1 MGYSNVT
8 GDLNVQSTI
17 SSQNVYVFGST
28 NLNTLTT
35 ADGVTVNGTLSVPG
49 NASFGKITTANLTVT
64 GNFTVTTTNTAFS
77 NALSVNNS
85 GTATALKVVQ
95 FETVHVHNVAEFW
108 DNQTLAMVIDQE
120 GNVGIHT
127 TNTGIFGLSV
137 ADGANVD
144 SLQALTVSTG
154 TLSTPLA
161 NVTTL
166 NVSTLANI
174 NLLNVYSEFTTTLER
189 IDQSYVGQSNEV
201 SANILTANITT
212 ANMFRPPQT

>member
-8 GDLNVQSTI
+8 GDLNVQSTT
-17 SSQNVYVFGST
+17 STQNLTVFGST
-28 NLNTLTT
+28 TLNTLTT
-35 ADGVTVNGTLSVPG
+35 NDGVTVNGTLSVPG
-49 NASFGKITTANLTVT
+49 NSVFGKITTANLTVT

-95 FETVHVHNVAEFW
+95 YENIVGGHTYNVAEFW
-108 DNQTLAMVIDQE
+108 DFSRMAMVIDPD

-127 TNTGIFGLSV
+127 TNTGTYGLSV

-144 SLQALTVSTG
+144 SLQALTINTTS
-154 TLSTPLA
+154 LSTPLA

-166 NVSTLANI
+166 NVGKMIKHGSPDEVQRDPEVI
-174 NLLNVYSEFTTTLER
+174 RVYL
-189 IDQSYVGQSNEV
+189 G
-201 SANILTANITT
+201 A
-212 ANMFRPPQT
+212 